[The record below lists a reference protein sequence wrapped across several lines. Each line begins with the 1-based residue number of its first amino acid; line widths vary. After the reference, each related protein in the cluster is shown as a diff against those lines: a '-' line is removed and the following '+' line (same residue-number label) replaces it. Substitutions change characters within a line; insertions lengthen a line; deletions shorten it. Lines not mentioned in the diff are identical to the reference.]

1 MNDGASRS
9 AHRRHIFTVDLEE
22 YFQVH
27 VFEDIIQRAEWGVF
41 PSRVERATDKLL
53 ELLDDHGG
61 RATFFVLGWIAER
74 HPNLIRR
81 IDALGHEIASHGWW
95 HRRVTDLGPE
105 LFREDA
111 GDAKAILEDIVG
123 KPVVGFRA
131 PSFSL
136 VPGTEWVFDALA
148 ELGYQYDSSIFPIRR
163 SGYGY
168 PGAPTQPHIVSGS
181 SGSLLELP
189 LTTLGW
195 SVARLPA
202 AGGAYFRHLP
212 YGWTRKALEQMQA
225 QGVSAVFY
233 IHPWELDPHQP
244 RIPVSPMA
252 RMRHYRGIEH
262 TPRRLARLLSE
273 FSFTSVADHYGLQGT
288 TATSANLEDL
298 PKVDRVT

>member
-1 MNDGASRS
+1 MTDDSRRQS
-9 AHRRHIFTVDLEE
+9 PPHIFTVDLEE

-27 VFEDIIQRAEWGVF
+27 VFEGIIQRAEWSVF
-41 PSRVERATDKLL
+41 PSRVERATDALL
-53 ELLDDHGG
+53 KLLDDFDG
-61 RATFFVLGWIAER
+61 RATFFVLGWVAER

-81 IDALGHEIASHGWW
+81 IDGLGHEIASHGWW
-95 HRRVTDLGPE
+95 HRRVTELGPE
-105 LFREDA
+105 MFRDDA
-111 GDAKAILEDIVG
+111 GDTKALLEDLVG

-136 VPGTEWVFDALA
+136 IPGTEWVFDVLV

-168 PGAPTQPHIVSGS
+168 PGAPTEPHIVNGS

-189 LTTLGW
+189 MTTLGW

-212 YGWTRKALEQMQA
+212 YGWTRRALEQMQSRN
-225 QGVSAVFY
+225 VSGVFY

-244 RIPVSPMA
+244 RIPVSPVS
-252 RMRHYRGIEH
+252 RLRHYRGLEQ
-262 TPRRLARLLSE
+262 TARRLQRLLTD
-273 FSFTSVADHYGLQGT
+273 FSFTSVADHYGLRGT
-288 TATSANLEDL
+288 MDVPRSLEDL
-298 PKVDRVT
+298 PTVDHVT